1 MPQKKSH
8 ALASVTAFVDAGIPC
23 KVLDKQGL
31 CLSSVQKALMLAQDN
46 IKLSGY
52 LIHCVIQVGQGNFC
66 RFYDK
71 KRGAISLKEEKRVYN
86 LSYGDHSLNMCNLSS
101 HCDMILTRF

>member
-8 ALASVTAFVDAGIPC
+8 ALASVTAFVDAGILC

-46 IKLSGY
+46 IKHSG
-52 LIHCVIQVGQGNFC
+52 H
-66 RFYDK
+66 
-71 KRGAISLKEEKRVYN
+71 
-86 LSYGDHSLNMCNLSS
+86 
-101 HCDMILTRF
+101 